1 MMELIQGILIALG
14 VMVAFPMMR
23 LVTTFFHEMGHAIP
37 ALIST
42 KDIVE
47 VHVGSY
53 GEEGK
58 APNLQIGRLHFYLRF
73 DVFNWNIGM
82 CVPHGRSTW
91 LGRLMTIIGGPI
103 ASTMICGVALFY
115 MITQQSN
122 PGILA
127 AGIAMMILALIDLI
141 VNLVPGAT
149 AYRSS
154 EGEIQMSDGRQLVEL
169 FGQMGMSEQ
178 YHQVEALQHAGHH
191 DQAIEKLRAMISGGD
206 HNRKH
211 YKLLIKSYLKN
222 KNYQAVIDTY
232 EQLVDHHSLVTD
244 DYRTIGLSYLEVG
257 NNTECVRCLNEYLY
271 HNYSDSQA
279 NCARGLARM
288 GLDQRVEAL
297 RDFQAAIAYSGTSNI
312 SKPLAHRGYLQVM
325 LGDKE
330 EGYAD
335 LQTAQ
340 ENDPEGKII
349 DLQYYLAVY
358 HEKMAE
364 YDQALVYYQKAKEL
378 GYEHHGLEYKIYEME
393 ERSSGRGLGV

>member
-1 MMELIQGILIALG
+1 
-14 VMVAFPMMR
+14 MVAFPMMR

-288 GLDQRVEAL
+288 GLDQLCWVTRKKVMQISKQPKKMTPKEKSSIYSITSPYTMKKW
-297 RDFQAAIAYSGTSNI
+297 RNMTKHWFITKRPRSWDMSITGSNIKSTRWKNGQAAEVWVCELISTSC
-312 SKPLAHRGYLQVM
+312 SLLSRVKRL
-325 LGDKE
+325 
-330 EGYAD
+330 
-335 LQTAQ
+335 
-340 ENDPEGKII
+340 
-349 DLQYYLAVY
+349 
-358 HEKMAE
+358 
-364 YDQALVYYQKAKEL
+364 
-378 GYEHHGLEYKIYEME
+378 
-393 ERSSGRGLGV
+393 